1 MASKLHCTG
10 GTGGVVYSTNK
21 KLIKLSRMFADR
33 GKLHDKNGNFNGK
46 YINFGINCT
55 QDEISSA
62 IGLVQLD
69 KLKNIRKTNF
79 IGEYIKKINKN

>member
-1 MASKLHCTG
+1 MELKLKEQRVGNFGDISFFSTMASKLHCTG

-46 YINFGINCT
+46 YVNFGINCT
-55 QDEISSA
+55 QDEISFSNRFSPA
-62 IGLVQLD
+62 
-69 KLKNIRKTNF
+69 
-79 IGEYIKKINKN
+79 